1 MMKFRTIIII
11 LSLMSAVGCMAQRR
25 QLQEARLIL
34 KGDKDYDKAEK
45 LMKALLNDSTHLEY
59 RDNPRIYDMWL
70 QSVEKQY
77 AQLNEKMY
85 KKQEVDTTMLFDLTR
100 RLFTVGECLDSID
113 MRPDK
118 KGRVSPQYR
127 KDNAARLVTYRPNL
141 FFGGTYHLRK
151 GDLEKA
157 YDFFEH
163 YIDCARQPLFEDYDL
178 MNSDARMGE
187 AAYWATY
194 SGYRLND
201 PVLTLRYAKQ
211 ARRDTAKLENTLQLT
226 AEAWTKLRD
235 DSSYVATLWDG
246 FCHFP
251 KSAYFFPRLLDYYN
265 SKSNYEKALKI
276 ADDALKTDSTSQLF
290 LLAKSTMLLNLGRYA
305 QCLEC
310 SDRLIALYPDAA
322 DAYFNAGTACL
333 NIALEMDPRNN
344 KKQIR
349 KMYQKA
355 LPYMENY
362 RKLAPQETQKWGD
375 ALYRIYFNLNMGKQ
389 FDEIDK
395 ILKKQK
401 S

>member
-11 LSLMSAVGCMAQRR
+11 LSLMTAIGSMAQRR

-45 LMKALLNDSTHLEY
+45 MMVALLNDSTHLEY

-77 AQLNEKMY
+77 GQLNEKMY

-118 KGRVSPQYR
+118 KGRASPEYR

-194 SGYRLND
+194 SGYRMND

-211 ARRDTAKLENTLQLT
+211 ARRDTVKLENTLQLT

-251 KSAYFFPRLLDYYN
+251 KSTYFFPRLLDYYN
-265 SKSNYEKALKI
+265 SKRNYEKALKI

-310 SDRLIALYPDAA
+310 SDKLIALYPDAA

-333 NIALEMDPRNN
+333 NIALGMDPRNN

>member
-11 LSLMSAVGCMAQRR
+11 LSLMTAIGSMAQRR

-45 LMKALLNDSTHLEY
+45 MMVALLNDSTHLEY

-77 AQLNEKMY
+77 GQLNEKMY

-118 KGRVSPQYR
+118 KGRVSPEYR

-194 SGYRLND
+194 SGYRMND

-211 ARRDTAKLENTLQLT
+211 ARRDTVKLENTLQLT

-251 KSAYFFPRLLDYYN
+251 KSTYFFPRLLDYYN
-265 SKSNYEKALKI
+265 SKRNYEKALKI

-310 SDRLIALYPDAA
+310 SDKLIALYPDAA

-333 NIALEMDPRNN
+333 NIALGMDPRNN

>member
-77 AQLNEKMY
+77 GQLNEKMY

-118 KGRVSPQYR
+118 KGRVSPEYR

-265 SKSNYEKALKI
+265 SKRNYEKALKI

-310 SDRLIALYPDAA
+310 SDKLIALYPDAA

-333 NIALEMDPRNN
+333 NIALGMDPRNN